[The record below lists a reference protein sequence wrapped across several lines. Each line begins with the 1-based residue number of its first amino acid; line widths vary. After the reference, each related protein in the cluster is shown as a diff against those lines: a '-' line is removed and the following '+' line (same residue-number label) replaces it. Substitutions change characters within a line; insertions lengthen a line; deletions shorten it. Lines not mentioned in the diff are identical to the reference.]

1 MENVFE
7 SAKRKEVDDLGVK
20 LMRLTNNMLC
30 KMAATTS
37 CSEKGDEAERIREM
51 MKSISSVGSKTFFGN
66 MLGPLGFLAFWLFG
80 KKVISIQ
87 LRIGE
92 LSERML
98 KEHEDQMGKKD
109 TQDFMDILL
118 KVCQDD
124 KAEVKMTRINLKA
137 LLTVSFFFLPSLGL
151 QSIIG
156 WSPFLVYTNNK
167 H

>member
-1 MENVFE
+1 M
-7 SAKRKEVDDLGVK
+7 
-20 LMRLTNNMLC
+20 
-30 KMAATTS
+30 
-37 CSEKGDEAERIREM
+37 
-51 MKSISSVGSKTFFGN
+51 
-66 MLGPLGFLAFWLFG
+66 AFWLFG

-87 LRIGE
+87 LRIDE

-98 KEHEDQMGKKD
+98 KEHEDQIGKKE
-109 TQDFMDILL
+109 TRDFMDILL

-156 WSPFLVYTNNK
+156 WSPFLVYRNNK